1 MKVRWPRSL
10 VQAMPYHFTVIFM
23 SVIFKSFL
31 ADRTNGRAYAAVLCP
46 SVRLSL
52 YVLWLNRASCK
63 KNCPKKQIGN
73 GLWEIEWQL
82 GSVSANSSKPIKDTD
97 FNFDKRVSGGSP
109 ESGHDSLKFMEKGR
123 GQGYVTQI
131 FLKSLGG
138 GMHSCELLL

>member
-1 MKVRWPRSL
+1 
-10 VQAMPYHFTVIFM
+10 
-23 SVIFKSFL
+23 
-31 ADRTNGRAYAAVLCP
+31 
-46 SVRLSL
+46 VRLAKKL
-52 YVLWLNRASCK
+52 PEEANRK
-63 KNCPKKQIGN
+63 WPIGN
-73 GLWEIEWQL
+73 RMTGS

-109 ESGHDSLKFMEKGR
+109 KSGHDSLKFMEKGR